1 MDKDFE
7 LWKLAIDIEES
18 GIVDTDKQEYDFDID
33 LLVRLRN
40 ENDRL
45 NRALQS
51 YIKGYKYWKWKYMK
65 EREMRHI
72 YKVEMGRLRR
82 KLTRIY
88 AYYNNWFDPLL
99 DRLKKL

>member
-1 MDKDFE
+1 MDKDLE
-7 LWKLAIDIEES
+7 LWKIAIDIEES
-18 GIVDTDKQEYDFDID
+18 GIVETDKQEYDFDID

-45 NRALQS
+45 NRALNVYMKQ
-51 YIKGYKYWKWKYMK
+51 YKYWRWKCMK
-65 EREMRHI
+65 EMEKRHI

-88 AYYNNWFDPLL
+88 AYYNNLFDPLF